1 MTRPAPFTTAPRT
14 PAPYTRLFA
23 ASAAP
28 GDTAPAKGESVTSFP
43 PIVTRTE
50 DIPETVGVYETSYRF
65 CVEFQTSVGDWTT
78 STAPHAPNVLP
89 GFVTDTYTE
98 GVIVV
103 CSDVRALPYRS
114 AATT

>member
-1 MTRPAPFTTAPRT
+1 MTRPAPLTTAPRT

-28 GDTAPAKGESVTSFP
+28 GDTAPANGESVTSIP

-50 DIPETVGVYETSYRF
+50 DVPETVGVYDTSYRIRA
-65 CVEFQTSVGDWTT
+65 EFQTTVGDWTT

-89 GFVTDTYTE
+89 GTVTDTCTA
-98 GVIVV
+98 GVIVA
-103 CSDVRALPYRS
+103 CADVRALPYRS